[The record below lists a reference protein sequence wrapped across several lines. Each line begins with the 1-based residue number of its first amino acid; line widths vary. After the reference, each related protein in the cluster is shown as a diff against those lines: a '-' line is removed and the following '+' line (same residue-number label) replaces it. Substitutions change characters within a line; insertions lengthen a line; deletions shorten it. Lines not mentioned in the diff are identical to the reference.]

1 MTEPAQD
8 KPRILYVDDEKE
20 NLISFKYIFKGE
32 YEIHLATSPQ
42 EAYEKMLRHP
52 IQIVIADQKMPGETG
67 VAFLERI
74 LPEFPDTVRMIVTG
88 YSDMEAVIH
97 AINRSKIHYYFQKP
111 WNEDEMKMVIDDALR
126 ACQERK
132 NSIVLLEGLERS
144 NTDLAR
150 KVTHLERKVEEKT
163 RLLEKIR
170 QSGEQLSLSE
180 ERLRAIFEVAQDCI
194 FIKDASLK
202 YTQVNPAMLKFL
214 DADAENIIGHTDA
227 DIFARGVADEIRNME
242 LRVLK
247 GQAIEAE
254 HTIDL
259 NGSSMT
265 LSSSRMPMRDS
276 VARVTGICGIIRDVT
291 GRRESKPSAKLESE
305 LFKSAAMSSTLRK
318 VLLAAKNET
327 TVLFLGES
335 GSGKDYLAKYLH
347 GESNRS
353 GGPFF
358 TINCA
363 ALAPELADSELFGHE
378 SGAFTGARG
387 RKRGLLELAEGGTL
401 LLNEIGEL
409 PIQLQAKLLT
419 FLDTQSF
426 TRVGGEK
433 YVTVNAR
440 LIAATNRD
448 LEIEVQRGNFRN
460 DLFYRLNVFPIK
472 VPPLRD
478 RIDDLPILLQHL
490 LASLS
495 HKLGV
500 QKTPHIDPGAMDALK
515 HYDWPGNVRELE
527 NVLERAIILSNKG
540 EITRSDLTMLCGA
553 AIDRG
558 NQSNHDLAASLPE
571 GTGMNEILR
580 NTKYCLVS
588 EALHRCGG
596 SIKNTASL
604 LGISRGSLKHYLK
617 HLNIPR

>member
-1 MTEPAQD
+1 MTESAHE
-8 KPRILYVDDEKE
+8 KPRILYVDDERE
-20 NLISFKYIFKGE
+20 NLISFKYVFKGE
-32 YEIHLATSPQ
+32 YEIHLAESPQ
-42 EAYEKMLRHP
+42 EAYEKMLEHP
-52 IQIVIADQKMPGETG
+52 IQVVIADQKMPGETG
-67 VAFLERI
+67 VEFLERM

-111 WNEDEMKMVIDDALR
+111 WNEDEMRMVIDDALEECR
-126 ACQERK
+126 ARK
-132 NSIVLLEGLERS
+132 NGIKLLEGLKRS
-144 NTDLAR
+144 NTALAK
-150 KVTHLERKVEEKT
+150 KVTLLERTVEEKT
-163 RLLEKIR
+163 RLLEQIR
-170 QSGEQLSLSE
+170 QSGEQLRLSE
-180 ERLRAIFEVAQDCI
+180 ERFTAVFEVAQDCI

-202 YTQVNPAMLKFL
+202 YAQVNPAMLRLL
-214 DADAENIIGHTDA
+214 DTDAENIIGRTDA
-227 DIFARGVADEIRNME
+227 DILATPVAGEMRNIE

-247 GQAIEAE
+247 GQSIETE

-276 VARVTGICGIIRDVT
+276 AGRVTGICGIIRDVT
-291 GRRESKPSAKLESE
+291 GRRESRPPAKLHSE
-305 LFKSAAMSSTLRK
+305 QFKSMVMKSTLRE
-318 VLLAAKNET
+318 VLLAAGSET

-347 GESNRS
+347 DESKRS

-409 PIQLQAKLLT
+409 PIQLQAKLLS

-433 YVTVNAR
+433 YVGVNAR

-448 LEIEVQRGNFRN
+448 LEAEVQRGNFRN

-472 VPPLRD
+472 IPPLRD
-478 RIDDLPILLQHL
+478 RIEDLPILLQHL
-490 LASLS
+490 LVSLS
-495 HKLGV
+495 NKLGV
-500 QKTPHIDPGAMDALK
+500 QKPPRIAPPAMDTLQ

-527 NVLERAIILSNKG
+527 NVLERAIILSNKR
-540 EITRSDLTMLCGA
+540 EITPDDLTMVCGRA
-553 AIDRG
+553 TPKAD
-558 NQSNHDLAASLPE
+558 QSNHDLAATLS
-571 GTGMNEILR
+571 GGAGMNEILH
-580 NTKYCLVS
+580 NTKYFLVS

-596 SIKNTASL
+596 SIKNAASL

-617 HLNIPR
+617 HLNVPR

>member
-1 MTEPAQD
+1 MTESAHER
-8 KPRILYVDDEKE
+8 PRILYVDDEKE
-20 NLISFKYIFKGE
+20 NLISFKYVFKGE
-32 YEIHLATSPQ
+32 YEIHLAESPQ
-42 EAYEKMLRHP
+42 EAYEKMLRYP

-67 VAFLERI
+67 VEFLERM

-88 YSDMEAVIH
+88 YSDMDAVIH
-97 AINRSKIHYYFQKP
+97 AINKSKIHYYFQKP
-111 WNEDEMKMVIDDALR
+111 WNEDEMRMVMAGALEESR
-126 ACQERK
+126 AKK
-132 NSIVLLEGLERS
+132 NSMRLVEGLQRS
-144 NTDLAR
+144 NSALSRKITDLEKA
-150 KVTHLERKVEEKT
+150 VEEKT
-163 RLLEKIR
+163 RLVEKIR
-170 QSGEQLSLSE
+170 QSGEQLRLSE
-180 ERLRAIFEVAQDCI
+180 ERFRAIFEVAQDGI
-194 FIKDASLK
+194 FIKNTLLR
-202 YTQVNPAMLKFL
+202 YTQVNPAMLKLL
-214 DADAENIIGHTDA
+214 DTDFGSVIGRTDA
-227 DIFARGVADEIRNME
+227 DILPDAAGEMRNIE

-259 NGSSMT
+259 NGSSVT

-276 VARVTGICGIIRDVT
+276 TGRVTGICGIIRDVT
-291 GRRESKPSAKLESE
+291 GRREGNPPAKLESE
-305 LFKSAAMSSTLRK
+305 QFKSAAMKSTLHE
-318 VLLAAKNET
+318 VLLAARNET

-347 GESNRS
+347 EKSNRS

-358 TINCA
+358 SINCA

-409 PIQLQAKLLT
+409 RIQLQAKLLS

-433 YVTVNAR
+433 QVTVNAR
-440 LIAATNRD
+440 LLAATNRE
-448 LEIEVQRGNFRN
+448 LEVEVKRGNFRK

-478 RIDDLPILLQHL
+478 RIEDLPILLQHL
-490 LASLS
+490 LVSLS
-495 HKLGV
+495 YKMGV
-500 QKTPHIDPGAMDALK
+500 QNIPCIDPAAMDALQD
-515 HYDWPGNVRELE
+515 YDWPGNVRELE
-527 NVLERAIILSNKG
+527 NVLERAIILSNEQ
-540 EITRSDLTMLCGA
+540 EITRADL
-553 AIDRG
+553 AIICKRQINNGD
-558 NQSNHDLAASLPE
+558 QSNHRIAETLSE
-571 GTGMNEILR
+571 GAGMNEILR
-580 NTKYCLVS
+580 NAKYGLVS
-588 EALHRCGG
+588 KALHRCGG
-596 SIKNTASL
+596 SIKNTAVL